1 MPVAIVATVGSA
13 SANSYV
19 TLADANTE
27 LEARL
32 NATLW
37 DAATTDT
44 KNRALVE
51 AQRTLQTL
59 EWKGSRVDATQVL
72 AWPRQYVENPDAP
85 FDATA
90 SRPFDET
97 LYYAA
102 TIIPDRVRQ
111 AQVEIAFQFVNAG
124 TTDLAALPATD
135 GVVQETIGPLSTT
148 FASPA
153 QRARGI
159 ARFPRV
165 RDLLAPLLANGA
177 GGLTVVRV

>member
-1 MPVAIVATVGSA
+1 MPVAITATIGSA
-13 SANSYV
+13 AANSYV
-19 TLADANTE
+19 TLAAANTE

-32 NATLW
+32 NAGTW
-37 DAATTDT
+37 EAATDDT

-51 AQRTLQTL
+51 AQRVLQTL

-90 SRPFDET
+90 ARPFDET

-102 TIIPDRVRQ
+102 TIIPDRVKS
-111 AQVEIAFQFVNAG
+111 AQVELAFQFVKAG
-124 TTDLAALPATD
+124 TTDVAALAATD
-135 GVVQETIGPLSTT
+135 GVLQKTVGPLSTT
-148 FASPA
+148 YASSA
-153 QRARGI
+153 GRARGI
-159 ARFPRV
+159 ARYPRV

-177 GGLTVVRV
+177 GGLSVVRV